1 METTVR
7 SPIPSGASSSPP
19 GKLEGALNMA
29 SSGAHAAVD
38 SIAEL
43 ADDAARKAKPTTNG
57 VAAMA
62 HKAVDK
68 VAGAAA
74 PTAEWLTEQGESLKN
89 TQKKLVHET
98 FSYISTNP
106 LTSVAIALA
115 AGYVISRIIRR

>member
-7 SPIPSGASSSPP
+7 NPLPSNASPAGRLEGTLNTASSS
-19 GKLEGALNMA
+19 
-29 SSGAHAAVD
+29 AHAAVD
-38 SIAEL
+38 SIAGF
-43 ADDAARKAKPTTNG
+43 ADDAARRAKPAIDG
-57 VAAMA
+57 VAALA

-68 VAGAAA
+68 VAGAAV

-89 TQKKLVHET
+89 TQKKLMNDT
-98 FSYISTNP
+98 CSYISTNP